1 MAHIGQ
7 ALAQLS
13 PGAGGAR
20 DVVELA
26 RPHDHQGQRRAQEGQ
41 GVDEEDPPGAHPGDD
56 QAAGGGPEQAR
67 RVEGRGIEADGVG
80 QAVRR
85 DHAGDEDLAGGRVVG
100 DGEPRGDGGEV
111 HVPQPG
117 APDEDVQPEHQ
128 RDQAH
133 RALGDDEQAA
143 LVHAVGD
150 EAGVDGEEQR
160 RQELERR
167 GQAGGGGGV
176 VGQDAQDEPVL
187 GHALHPGAGVRDQG
201 REEPDP
207 VVVEPQ

>member
-1 MAHIGQ
+1 MPDVCQ
-7 ALAQLS
+7 ALAQLP

-20 DVVELA
+20 DVVELP
-26 RPHDHQGQRRAQEGQ
+26 RPHGHEGQRRTQEGQ
-41 GVDEEDPPGAHPGDD
+41 GVDEEDPPGADPGDD

-67 RVEGRGIEADGVG
+67 RVEGRGIEPDGVG
-80 QAVRR
+80 QVVRG

-100 DGEPRGDGGEV
+100 AGQARGEGGEV
-111 HVPQPG
+111 DVPQLRVPG
-117 APDEDVQPEHQ
+117 EDVQPDHQ
-128 RDQAH
+128 RDQSH
-133 RALGDDEQAA
+133 RALGEDEEAA

-150 EAGVDGEEQR
+150 EPGVDGEEQR
-160 RQELERR
+160 RQELQRR